1 MGLKEFGLNESDFPN
16 GYSIIQKN
24 NGGETIFELTDGTIY
39 TFTDVNLLFV
49 NEPESNRLYTT
60 TKKDEFLKHL
70 GEYNL
75 NDVPLSKQTLPY
87 FIEVKYGKVISITEK
102 FKYTI

>member
-1 MGLKEFGLNESDFPN
+1 MNQKVIDFIP
-16 GYSIIQKN
+16 QQ
-24 NGGETIFELTDGTIY
+24 
-39 TFTDVNLLFV
+39 
-49 NEPESNRLYTT
+49 
-60 TKKDEFLKHL
+60 KKDEFLKHL